1 MSYSNRQFPRLDTSS
16 DQISHR
22 RKFLTTLAAGAGAL
36 ALAGCGGGG
45 SSDASSPAVAAD
57 AVANAQRKRGGNSS
71 GSTTTPATPP
81 VTGTGTGQVI
91 NDTTFGVKGDGVTND
106 RVALQNAIDGT
117 VGNILLITG
126 KSRIDT
132 TGLTLHTNSHIR
144 FASGASIKLLPH
156 NTANYSI
163 LQMLDAQNV
172 TLESPYL
179 DGNKA
184 QNSAVNDP
192 NDGGYG
198 MGISIIG
205 SSTVNIT
212 SPTTINCWGDGIYI
226 ANSFSNPTNY
236 CSGVTVTNHLAD
248 GCRRQGVSIISGN
261 NITFQSPTWQNIA
274 GTLPSAGLDMEP
286 NSNNDVLQNIQIVS
300 PTTINCNDGI
310 LIYAANLPGPKPKNV
325 SIAITNHHD
334 TAALNNGFA
343 VGGLTLNGYTVSGLI
358 TSNAPVFT
366 HSADGFYL
374 EGWDK
379 AGPSVEVTNVTTV
392 K

>member
-1 MSYSNRQFPRLDTSS
+1 MSYSNRQFPIIDTSS
-16 DQISHR
+16 DQVARR
-22 RKFLTTLAAGAGAL
+22 RKFLTALAAGAGAL

-45 SSDASSPAVAAD
+45 SGDANTSAVAGD
-57 AVANAQRKRGGNSS
+57 AVANASRRGKQS
-71 GSTTTPATPP
+71 GSGTTTPTTP
-81 VTGTGTGQVI
+81 VTGTGQVI
-91 NDTTFGVKGDGVTND
+91 TDTTFGVKGDGVTND

-132 TGLTLHTNSHIR
+132 TGLTLHTNTHIR

-156 NTANYSI
+156 NTPSYN
-163 LQMLDAQNV
+163 MLMIWGVQNV

-179 DGNKA
+179 DGSKEL
-184 QNSAVNDP
+184 NSAVNDP

-198 MGISIIG
+198 MGISILG

-212 SPTTINCWGDGIYI
+212 SPTTIDCWGDGIYI
-226 ANSFSNPTNY
+226 ANAFSPATSY
-236 CSGVTVTNHLAD
+236 CSGITITNHLAD
-248 GCRRQGVSIISGN
+248 GCRRQGATIISGN

-286 NSNNDVLQNIQIVS
+286 NSNNDVLQNITITS

-310 LIYAANLPGPKPKNV
+310 LIYAANLPGPVAKNV
-325 SIAITNHHD
+325 TIAITNHHD
-334 TAALNNGFA
+334 TGARNNGFA
-343 VGGLTLNGYTVSGLI
+343 VGGLTLNGHTVSGLI
-358 TSNAPVFT
+358 TSNSPVFT
-366 HSADGFYL
+366 NSADGFYL
-374 EGWDK
+374 DGWDK